1 MQAAFQAS
9 EQQSH
14 MANKYNCSKC
24 PAYCCSYARI
34 IATEADIRRLAKHH
48 DMTFDQARDHFTKKG
63 EGPTE
68 RIMRHKEDPHFKTI
82 CKFLDSETR
91 QCTIYESRPRICRE
105 FPGDTRCGYYDFL
118 KFERDAQ
125 EDPIWIATTDG
136 S

>member
-1 MQAAFQAS
+1 
-9 EQQSH
+9 
-14 MANKYNCSKC
+14 MANRYNCSKC

-34 IATEADIRRLAKHH
+34 IATEADVRRLARHH
-48 DMTFDQARDHFTKKG
+48 EMTVEEAREHFTKKG

-91 QCTIYESRPRICRE
+91 QCTIYDSRPRICRD

-118 KFERDAQ
+118 KFEREAQ
-125 EDPIWIATTDG
+125 DDPNWIATTDG